1 MQLAGQLCLVPKCL
15 VLPNHS
21 LTGADLCKRAAVM
34 LMLGPLQGHIYLE
47 VSGPG
52 VHMATELQGL
62 AVLPEAMAATA
73 NALTYELV
81 LVQSSACDA
90 GVLCQ

>member
-1 MQLAGQLCLVPKCL
+1 MQLAGQLCLMHCYL
-15 VLPNHS
+15 VLPDQW
-21 LTGADLCKRAAVM
+21 LTDADSCGRAAVM
-34 LMLGPLQGHIYLE
+34 PQILGLLQGHIYLE
-47 VSGPG
+47 VSGSG

-81 LVQSSACDA
+81 LVMKSCM
-90 GVLCQ
+90 